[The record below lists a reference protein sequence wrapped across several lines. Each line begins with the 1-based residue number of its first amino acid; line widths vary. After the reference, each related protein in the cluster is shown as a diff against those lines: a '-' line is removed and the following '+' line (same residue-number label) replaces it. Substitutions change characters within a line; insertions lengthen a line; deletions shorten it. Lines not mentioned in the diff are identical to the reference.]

1 MDGFKGNEKWMKK
14 WRQELNN
21 LVLDSRRK
29 KKGLI
34 SKKRTRILEY
44 ERVCTVRRR
53 KHSGRLKVRTETS
66 LVSEMPN
73 ERPRGSFVR
82 NYLKNTVKRFFKML
96 RIQQAVFDLLAA
108 VALEKSLQVFEH
120 PAIARRAIKTE
131 SFRRS
136 DLLQFVDFNFRMCAC
151 DNEKDLLG

>member
-73 ERPRGSFVR
+73 EQPR
-82 NYLKNTVKRFFKML
+82 
-96 RIQQAVFDLLAA
+96 RIIYTKLLEEHRKAIFQNAA
-108 VALEKSLQVFEH
+108 H
-120 PAIARRAIKTE
+120 PAGG
-131 SFRRS
+131 
-136 DLLQFVDFNFRMCAC
+136 L
-151 DNEKDLLG
+151 